1 MIFGCS
7 SSVNL
12 VRASVVEFLVE
23 FSIGGLVALIVVVD
37 RVEPFVVK
45 RRVNTVEERPF
56 HTWSQVIPILEFGS
70 LVLLRSNQI
79 EVC

>member
-1 MIFGCS
+1 M
-7 SSVNL
+7 
-12 VRASVVEFLVE
+12 EFLVE
-23 FSIGGLVALIVVVD
+23 FFVGGLVALIVVVD

-45 RRVNTVEERPF
+45 WRVNAVEERPF
-56 HTWSQVIPILEFGS
+56 HAWSQVIPIFEFGS